1 MSKVH
6 LNKHLSRSNQDLIK
20 VAKEAL
26 THVYVCNYEDSENKK
41 QTIVYGIMGKSK
53 DELLNER
60 IRLKRGVYQESSI
73 KWLKRGAL
81 KISIRDINVPMDS
94 EDVYVYDFTINKYVR
109 IDRHAYDENG
119 NYDVEFDKVLHGTID
134 DMLNYEI

>member
-6 LNKHLSRSNQDLIK
+6 FNKHLSRSNQDLIK
-20 VAKEAL
+20 AAKEAL
-26 THVYVCNYEDSENKK
+26 THVYVCSYEDSEGKQ
-41 QTIVYGIMGKSK
+41 QTIVYGVIGKSK

-60 IRLKRGVYQESSI
+60 IRIKRGVYQESSI

-81 KISIRDINVPMDS
+81 KIRIIDLNVPMDY
-94 EDVYVYDFTINKYVR
+94 EDVYVYDFASNKYIRV
-109 IDRHAYDENG
+109 DRRAYDVNG

-134 DMLNYEI
+134 DILNYEI

>member
-6 LNKHLSRSNQDLIK
+6 FNKHLSRSNQDLIK
-20 VAKEAL
+20 AAKEAL
-26 THVYVCNYEDSENKK
+26 THVYVCSYENSEGKQ
-41 QTIVYGIMGKSK
+41 QTIVYGIIGKSK

-60 IRLKRGVYQESSI
+60 KRIKRGVYQDSSI

-81 KISIRDINVPMDS
+81 KIHIRDINVPMDS
-94 EDVYVYDFTINKYVR
+94 EDVYVYDFTTNKYVR
-109 IDRHAYDENG
+109 VDRHAYDEKG
-119 NYDVEFDKVLHGTID
+119 NYDIEFDKVLHGTID